1 MSDQYLA
8 EIRTFACTFAPLGW
22 ALCQG
27 QIMPIAQNTALFSLL
42 GTNFGGDGRSTF
54 GLPNLQ
60 GAVAVNQG
68 QGPGLSPY
76 TVGQTGGTANVTLTS
91 SEMPSHTHGFNAST
105 AVATSASPAS
115 NVFETGHYE
124 GGRIRAY
131 SAQPPQT
138 ALAPTAIA
146 PSGGGQPHNNM
157 MPYLTMNYCIALQ
170 GEFPPRS

>member
-8 EIRTFACTFAPLGW
+8 EIRTFACTFAPSGW

-27 QIMPIAQNTALFSLL
+27 QLLPIAQNSALFSLL

-76 TVGQTGGTANVTLTS
+76 IVGQSGGAASVTLNLAQT
-91 SEMPSHTHGFNAST
+91 PSHTHAFAAST
-105 AVATSASPAS
+105 AAAAASSPAG
-115 NVFETGHYE
+115 NIFQTGHYE

-131 SAQPPQT
+131 SAKPPQT
-138 ALAPTAIA
+138 ALSPTTITQ
-146 PSGGGQPHNNM
+146 SGGGQPHNNL
-157 MPYLTMNYCIALQ
+157 MPYLTMNYCIALT